1 MVQNEDIKR
10 YSAQGLNPA
19 QMDML
24 QNIEKQNKEKE
35 AKFKERISAFK
46 DITTLKDARELAERI
61 LPVAQELNKFRVG
74 NAKCVIVNKP
84 EQLRI
89 CFDTGE
95 EFIAYDFE

>member
-84 EQLRI
+84 KQLRI

>member
-1 MVQNEDIKR
+1 MVQNEDMKR
-10 YSAQGLNPA
+10 YSAQGINPD
-19 QMDML
+19 QMDIM

-46 DITTLKDARELAERI
+46 DITTLKDARELAGRI

>member
-1 MVQNEDIKR
+1 MAQNDDIKNF
-10 YSAQGLNPA
+10 SAQGINPA
-19 QMDML
+19 QMEML

-35 AKFKERISAFK
+35 DKFKERISAFK
-46 DITTLKDARELAERI
+46 DITTLNDARELAERI

>member
-1 MVQNEDIKR
+1 MVQNEDMKR

-19 QMDML
+19 QMDIM

-46 DITTLKDARELAERI
+46 DITTLKDARKLAERI